1 MDNSLAIII
10 TSLVFSALFSGIEI
24 AYISADRLQLELQGR
39 KGSITGRIL
48 SGFAK
53 NPSKFIGATLVGN
66 NIALV
71 IYGIFMAILL
81 EPMIV
86 DLLPDYLASNVVILV
101 IQTTVSTLLVLVT
114 AEFLPKSIFMINP
127 TRMLHLFAVPMRVI
141 LFILQPVVYLVVN
154 TSKLFITK
162 VLRLD
167 YSEDRPMFGLTD
179 LNNYIKNIIQAKDED
194 ESAQVDTKIFYNAL
208 EFKTVLVRECML
220 PRTEIVAVDVEDDM
234 EELKK
239 AFIESGHSKIVI
251 YNDSIDNVI
260 GYCHSLKLF
269 KKPVAIQE
277 ILTPLII
284 VPETTLANDLMIR
297 FISEHKSLALVV
309 DEFGGTSGIVTMED
323 IIEEIFGE
331 IQDEHDSEE
340 LVEQKISDREYVLSA
355 RHEIDYLNDKFNW
368 ELPTG
373 EYETLAGMIL
383 SVTEDIP
390 KKGDEISIPP
400 YLLTVQSTH
409 DIRIDLVKLT
419 VRTSE

>member
-1 MDNSLAIII
+1 MDHNLAVII
-10 TSLVFSALFSGIEI
+10 TSLFFSALFSGLEI

-39 KGSITGRIL
+39 KGSITGKIL

-53 NPSKFIGATLVGN
+53 NPSRFIGATLVGN

-86 DLLPDYLASNVVILV
+86 QSLPQYLSSNVVVLV
-101 IQTTVSTLLVLVT
+101 VQTTVSTLLVLVT

-127 TRMLHLFAVPMRVI
+127 TRMLHLFAIPMRVI
-141 LFILQPVVYLVVN
+141 LFVLQPVVFLVVK
-154 TSKLFITK
+154 TSKLFITR
-162 VLRLD
+162 VLRFE
-167 YSEDRPMFGLTD
+167 YAEDRPMFGLTD
-179 LNNYIKNIIQAKDED
+179 LNNYIKNIIEAKDKG
-194 ESAQVDTKIFYNAL
+194 ESAEVDTKIFYNAL

-220 PRTEIVAVDVEDDM
+220 PRTEIVAVDVEEDI
-234 EELKK
+234 EELKN

-269 KKPVAIQE
+269 KKPSTIDE

-284 VPETTLANDLMIR
+284 VPETTLANELMIR

-340 LVEQKISDREYVLSA
+340 LVEQKINDREYLLSA
-355 RHEIDYLNDKFNW
+355 RHEIDYLNDRYNW
-368 ELPTG
+368 VLPTG

-383 SVTEDIP
+383 SVAEDLP
-390 KKGDEISIPP
+390 QKGDEIRIPP
-400 YLLTVQSTH
+400 YLLTIQSTH

-419 VRTSE
+419 VTAAE

>member
-1 MDNSLAIII
+1 MDHNLAVII
-10 TSLVFSALFSGIEI
+10 TSLFFSALFSGLEI

-39 KGSITGRIL
+39 KGSITGKIL

-53 NPSKFIGATLVGN
+53 DPSRFIGATLVGN

-86 DLLPDYLASNVVILV
+86 RSLPEYLSGNVVVLV
-101 IQTTVSTLLVLVT
+101 VQTTVSTLLVLVT

-127 TRMLHLFAVPMRVI
+127 TRMLHLFAIPMRII
-141 LFILQPVVYLVVN
+141 LFILQPVVFLVVK
-154 TSKLFITK
+154 TSKLFITR
-162 VLRLD
+162 VLRFE
-167 YSEDRPMFGLTD
+167 YAEDRPMFGLTD
-179 LNNYIKNIIQAKDED
+179 LNNYIKNIIEAKDKG
-194 ESAQVDTKIFYNAL
+194 ESAEVDTKIFYNAL

-220 PRTEIVAVDVEDDM
+220 PRTEIVAVDVEEDI
-234 EELKK
+234 EELKN

-269 KKPVAIQE
+269 KKPSTIEE

-284 VPETTLANDLMIR
+284 VPETTLANELMIR

-340 LVEQKISDREYVLSA
+340 LVEQKINDREYLLSA
-355 RHEIDYLNDKFNW
+355 RHEIDYLNDQYNW
-368 ELPTG
+368 VLPTG

-383 SVTEDIP
+383 SVAEDLP
-390 KKGDEISIPP
+390 QKGDEIRIPP
-400 YLLTVQSTH
+400 YLLTIQSTH

-419 VRTSE
+419 ITAVE